1 MEYFT
6 NALGPALTHEAAVGW
21 TNFLDLMIEVVKE
34 TAKGEMSKFSMTMN
48 VNLRRNPLSI
58 YM

>member
-34 TAKGEMSKFSMTMN
+34 TAKGDR
-48 VNLRRNPLSI
+48 VIVCPG
-58 YM
+58 